1 MTSSYNIHYV
11 TLDRI
16 PKSMQHNDLL
26 TSCINRQCYRYLSVD
41 NYPSIL
47 HKTQT
52 GTQSGFLNWFGRNG
66 SSSTDLNPCGTTTY
80 EPVHGHMR
88 VFGVGGRELALEPIV
103 IPSL

>member
-1 MTSSYNIHYV
+1 M
-11 TLDRI
+11 
-16 PKSMQHNDLL
+16 
-26 TSCINRQCYRYLSVD
+26 D

-103 IPSL
+103 IPSLEIPEHLHSNLEQLTFFGIELIAIECSSCVPHPIILP